1 MVHVTEPN
9 GVMAVEYRRALSN
22 VLVMRCKMK
31 SPSPNVTDM
40 TAVFKLRGEEIDKS
54 KQVRLLSGRTR
65 RRICIEMQLSRRLSN
80 VVHVFLSSYMIIG
93 QKGHW
98 KIRRELLIARTS
110 TVHV

>member
-40 TAVFKLRGEEIDKS
+40 TAVFKLIEEKKLINPNRLDCS
-54 KQVRLLSGRTR
+54 QVGLVGVYVLKCNCLVDCPMWCT
-65 RRICIEMQLSRRLSN
+65 C
-80 VVHVFLSSYMIIG
+80 FYP
-93 QKGHW
+93 
-98 KIRRELLIARTS
+98 AT
-110 TVHV
+110 